1 MSLLYLIS
9 NSFSVV
15 IAGENVLDSIDNPV
29 IPILGLILFVLQE
42 NSRIITKKY
51 NVETLLISIMKL

>member
-1 MSLLYLIS
+1 MSRLYLIS

>member
-1 MSLLYLIS
+1 
-9 NSFSVV
+9 VV

-29 IPILGLILFVLQE
+29 IPILGFFLFVLQE

-51 NVETLLISIMKL
+51 KALNLFILMMNL